1 MNIMITSL
9 VALAITAATA
19 IGAEKN
25 APGDDEA
32 INGIWSP
39 TEAVLGGAPLPPSAL
54 KKITLRID
62 GAEYEVEV
70 RVEGEPEPDQG
81 TSALNTNVT
90 PKTMMIT
97 STNGPNRGKTFPAIY
112 ALKDDTLRVC
122 YDLSGQKHPTDFKSV
137 KGTQLYLVIYKRK
150 EK

>member
-1 MNIMITSL
+1 MNIMINCL

-25 APGDDEA
+25 AAGDDKA
-32 INGIWSP
+32 LNGIWSP
-39 TEAVLGGAPLPPSAL
+39 TEAVLGGVPLPLPAL

-62 GAEYEVEV
+62 GAKYEVK
-70 RVEGEPEPDQG
+70 VEGETEPDQG
-81 TSALNTNVT
+81 TSTLNTNT
-90 PKTMMIT
+90 SPKTMTIA

-112 ALKDDTLRVC
+112 ELQDDTLRVC
-122 YDLSGQKHPTDFKSV
+122 YDLSGKKHPTDFKSV
-137 KGTQLYLVIYKRK
+137 KGTQLYLVTYKRK